1 MLRGNRRERQRAHS
15 RDGGGDPAA
24 AAGGV
29 DPIEASQRP
38 QERRQPRV
46 LSQPR
51 RPQCLGL
58 GHRQLDRAAV
68 TLLPNHSQLHEAVAA
83 QRGSQ
88 RDSRE
93 PVRRW

>member
-1 MLRGNRRERQRAHS
+1 MLRGNRRERQRAHPG
-15 RDGGGDPAA
+15 DGCGDPAA
-24 AAGGV
+24 AAGGIN
-29 DPIEASQRP
+29 PIEGSQRP

-58 GHRQLDRAAV
+58 GHRQLDRAVVA
-68 TLLPNHSQLHEAVAA
+68 LLPSRSQLHEAVAA
-83 QRGSQ
+83 QRGRE
-88 RDSRE
+88 RDPRE